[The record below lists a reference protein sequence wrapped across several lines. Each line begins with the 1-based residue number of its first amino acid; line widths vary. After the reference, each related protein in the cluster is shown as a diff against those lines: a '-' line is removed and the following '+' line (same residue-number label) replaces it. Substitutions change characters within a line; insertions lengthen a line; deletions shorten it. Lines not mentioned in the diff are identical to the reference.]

1 MTFKN
6 HACCGHTFAAID
18 GALAVQAALGATA
31 EDIAAVRIGSYRA
44 AVEVSGIEDPR
55 TPAEARFSIKYVVAH
70 ALRRGSVRLAA
81 FEPEPLRDAATRAL
95 MQRINAS
102 IDPELDAAFPAQRA
116 ARVEIE
122 TRDGRSHALLQPTRK
137 GDPDAPLSD
146 AELEAKYLE
155 LAGPVLG
162 ETRARDLLEQL
173 WTLERA
179 PAGALLRLTD
189 AAL

>member
-1 MTFKN
+1 M
-6 HACCGHTFAAID
+6 HAVYPTLDELAAHL
-18 GALAVQAALGATA
+18 GKEVQPFVLLMEPG
-31 EDIAAVRIGSYRA
+31 EGP
-44 AVEVSGIEDPR
+44 GL
-55 TPAEARFSIKYVVAH
+55 
-70 ALRRGSVRLAA
+70 LRRW
-81 FEPEPLRDAATRAL
+81 EPVE
-95 MQRINAS
+95 